1 MSRIVSISLPP
12 ASITATLV
20 ILAVGASLHGVQF
33 TLSNEANPAIP
44 PQIAP
49 EPGPFNVAFEAVPE
63 GDYTLTMQYVDSLG
77 NAVNAPFTQ
86 PVSVT
91 AAVTPPAQ
99 VSASIPTGPAT
110 VTFS

>member
-1 MSRIVSISLPP
+1 MSRTVSISLPL

-20 ILAVGASLHGVQF
+20 TLAIGASLHGIQF
-33 TLSNEANPAIP
+33 TLSNAVTSIP

-99 VSASIPTGPAT
+99 VSVSIPTGPAT
-110 VTFS
+110 VTLS